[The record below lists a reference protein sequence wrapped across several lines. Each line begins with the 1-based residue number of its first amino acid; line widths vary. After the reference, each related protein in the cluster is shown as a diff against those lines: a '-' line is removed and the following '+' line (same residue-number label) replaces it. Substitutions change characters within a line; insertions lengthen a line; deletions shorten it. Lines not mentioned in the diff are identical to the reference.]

1 MPSTDAAPP
10 ATGSTPTQSE
20 YWTDEK
26 LLAQGWTQQ
35 QVDIWKAEQAEGGA
49 AASSGDEVPE
59 MEMSSAEASGLPGN
73 HPAAKYKFSN
83 SVLEGV
89 MEKFGITDPVHRRYN
104 VLAWVRGY
112 YQDRGENHGYRYEA
126 LKKAQQRLSEILEV
140 RGIG

>member
-1 MPSTDAAPP
+1 MPSTDAAP
-10 ATGSTPTQSE
+10 AVTGSTPTQAE

-26 LLAQGWTQQ
+26 LLAKGWTQQ

-89 MEKFGITDPVHRRYN
+89 MEKFGITDKDSFMRHA
-104 VLAWVRGY
+104 VLFDSDGNNY
-112 YQDRGENHGYRYEA
+112 
-126 LKKAQQRLSEILEV
+126 LSGKELESAAEHFTSQ
-140 RGIG
+140 